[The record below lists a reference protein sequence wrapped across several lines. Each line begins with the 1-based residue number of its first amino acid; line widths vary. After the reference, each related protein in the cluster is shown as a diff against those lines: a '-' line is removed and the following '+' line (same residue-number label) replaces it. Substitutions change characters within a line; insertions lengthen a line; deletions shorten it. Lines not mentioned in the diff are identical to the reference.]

1 MKTVASAILIVFLA
15 GMLAGCVAAP
25 APVAGSSASTEENTR
40 IVRRVFTEVFDKHNL
55 AVVDELFAADFVYH
69 APGNPDFGREG
80 LKEGFAAYLA
90 AFPDARMTIED
101 IFAAGDRVAVRYTCR
116 GVHKGEFM
124 GVPPSGKEVTMSA
137 ILIHRLANGKM
148 VEDWEWADNLGFM
161 AQLGIVK
168 LPQ

>member
-1 MKTVASAILIVFLA
+1 MKMVAFTILIVFLA
-15 GMLAGCVAAP
+15 GILAGCLAAP
-25 APVAGSSASTEENTR
+25 APVTGSSASTEENMR
-40 IVRRVFTEVFDKHNL
+40 IARRVFTEVFDKHNL

-69 APGNPDFGREG
+69 SPGNPDFDREG
-80 LKEGFAAYLA
+80 LKQGFAAYLA

-116 GVHKGEFM
+116 GAHKGEFM